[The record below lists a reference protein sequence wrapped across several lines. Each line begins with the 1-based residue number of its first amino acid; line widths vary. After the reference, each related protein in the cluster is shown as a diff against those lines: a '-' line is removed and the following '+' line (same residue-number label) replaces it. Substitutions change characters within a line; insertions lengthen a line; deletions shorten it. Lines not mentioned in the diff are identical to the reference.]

1 MSEARTIL
9 PIDIVALVSY
19 DGRVY
24 PNVARPWER
33 LGSNRSAPHPLETA
47 LEQWFSFATG
57 KHAWISVRGA
67 TIRGMIS
74 VRRRA
79 KRSAWEVD
87 CLICSEDDDEVC
99 LDLLTRMTEGV
110 TKAGAERIFLRLP
123 AESRIAELACQNG
136 FFAYGSEALL
146 RLDKVTPVPR
156 PNVVLRRR
164 APADLFD
171 LFQIY
176 NHSTPAT
183 VRVIEGMTVRD
194 WQAAHEPWGGRPEEA
209 VLEHDGTVVG
219 WLRWLEQD
227 DRTRLAVALEPAY
240 AKAAPELVRH
250 ALHRLERSGP
260 VFCLAPSFAG
270 HVVSG
275 LQSEGFAVDSEF
287 VTLACRTVRLAED
300 TVPEV
305 ASSRIAAS

>member
-67 TIRGMIS
+67 TIHGMIS
-74 VRRRA
+74 VRRRG
-79 KRSAWEVD
+79 KRSVWEVD
-87 CLICSEDDDEVC
+87 CLICAEDDDEVC

-110 TKAGAERIFLRLP
+110 TRAGAERVFLRLP
-123 AESRIAELACQNG
+123 AESRVAALACQNG
-136 FFAYGSEALL
+136 FFAYGSEVLL
-146 RLDKVTPVPR
+146 RLDRVTQVPR
-156 PNVVLRRR
+156 SSLALRRR
-164 APADLFD
+164 TPADLFD
-171 LFQIY
+171 LFQLY
-176 NHSTPAT
+176 NHSIPAT
-183 VRVIEGMTVRD
+183 VRFIEGMTVRD
-194 WQAAHEPWGGRPEEA
+194 WQAAHEPWGGRPEET
-209 VLEHDGTVVG
+209 VLEHDGTVIG

-227 DRTRLAVALEPAY
+227 DRARLAVALDPAH
-240 AKAAPELVRH
+240 AAAAPELVRY

-260 VFCLAPSFAG
+260 VFCLAPSSAG
-270 HVVSG
+270 HVVAG
-275 LQSEGFAVDSEF
+275 LKSEGFAGDSEY
-287 VTLACRTVRLAED
+287 VTLARRTVRLAED
-300 TVPEV
+300 TVPEA
-305 ASSRIAAS
+305 ASSRIAAN